1 MVNALLMT
9 TRLTNGLRQGNN
21 DVPEKR
27 RGWPGPFSGRERQ
40 HIRCLVAMTKGSIQ
54 APHPDIA
61 DDLKAQQCLGF
72 ASCFQYLHGEVFEG
86 TETEVPPCQ
95 PHADHNRH

>member
-1 MVNALLMT
+1 VVNALFMT

-27 RGWPGPFSGRERQ
+27 RGWPGPFPGRKRQ
-40 HIRCLVAMTKGSIQ
+40 HIRRLVTMTKGSIQ

-61 DDLKAQQCLGF
+61 DDLKTQKRLGF
-72 ASCFQYLHGEVFEG
+72 ADCLQDMSGELLEG
-86 TETEVPPCQ
+86 AEAKGPPRQ